1 MVQPE
6 NPLVQKPETLKLNE
20 FLKETVFFCIFCSR
34 DWNFMF
40 SQLVKILNRKYEKW
54 PDVEFFAYHSRIL
67 ALTEKAWKDA
77 VQGHKSNGRWKI
89 AGHRYFCD
97 SREVF
102 NLEMLKMICDD
113 LVMGGRAEIL
123 KVWLYFR
130 VWYAVGAKI
139 VRWRYRQVLKL
150 QWSLHVLY
158 TVMPLSHRFLIHT
171 VCFFLLNLQGNP
183 FTIISLSFFKL
194 TVCAHRYNHRRISKW
209 SRLSTAGL
217 ERLTAER
224 EVAGSISGAGPIL
237 RVLK

>member
-1 MVQPE
+1 
-6 NPLVQKPETLKLNE
+6 
-20 FLKETVFFCIFCSR
+20 
-34 DWNFMF
+34 MF
-40 SQLVKILNRKYEKW
+40 SQLVKILNRKYEKR

-77 VQGHKSNGRWKI
+77 VQRHKSNGRWKI
-89 AGHRYFCD
+89 AGHRYSCD

-102 NLEMLKMICDD
+102 NLETLKMICDD

-139 VRWRYRQVLKL
+139 VRWRFKL

-217 ERLTAER
+217 ALDCRAPRWRVRFLGP
-224 EVAGSISGAGPIL
+224 VQYSGS
-237 RVLK
+237 

>member
-1 MVQPE
+1 
-6 NPLVQKPETLKLNE
+6 
-20 FLKETVFFCIFCSR
+20 
-34 DWNFMF
+34 MF
-40 SQLVKILNRKYEKW
+40 SQLVKIRNRKYEKW

-67 ALTEKAWKDA
+67 ALTEKAWEDA
-77 VQGHKSNGRWKI
+77 VQGHKSNGRWKV

-130 VWYAVGAKI
+130 VWYAVWAKI
-139 VRWRYRQVLKL
+139 VRWRYRQVPFMCL
-150 QWSLHVLY
+150 SFSED
-158 TVMPLSHRFLIHT
+158 TVMPLSHRFLIHM

-183 FTIISLSFFKL
+183 FTIMSLSFFKL
-194 TVCAHRYNHRRISKW
+194 TVCAHRYNQRKISKW

-217 ERLTAER
+217 ALDCR
-224 EVAGSISGAGPIL
+224 AGGRRFDFRCWTNTQG
-237 RVLK
+237 LKITEKWRHSLCSATG